1 MTASLVRSLVQII
14 RFHCLTGVTFGLVII
29 SLAGLACKPSPP
41 QTALPE
47 PTNPAT
53 STGIPESPTTAAPSP
68 TPTAAAEIK
77 SVSAVTPLPTRDA
90 PTSPLEQ
97 ALALAPIGFAGSAV
111 EFADYSGYLE
121 LQDTENTSLPE
132 VWPYE
137 GMRLHPALSGMVV
150 NLRESLGIDLLAS
163 GFGVWAWEP
172 GNISPKFL
180 IYQGGFEDERVIRW
194 LLDMGYVEADYS
206 GTPYYALG
214 GDFEW
219 SIESP
224 LGAAGVSLNRVGLAS
239 DWLMA
244 APSTALLERLAD
256 LQTGSAGESL
266 WDSEP
271 HRALVGAIDGR
282 PLGGAFITPQWIM
295 KQWNTVNPAPV
306 ERLDK
311 YLAGPD
317 RWGQVSSY
325 SLAFIGYVIRENAD
339 EIVVALFYPEP
350 GAAAAD
356 AYELEQRWHSFQYDP
371 LGRGLIGA
379 PEHDDL
385 PLSASCTPFSTT
397 VIQKPEHSI
406 LVGTCPVIR
415 DEDNPSVKG
424 PGLWSWL
431 FSTRELQ
438 FLVPDLTEL
447 RK

>member
-1 MTASLVRSLVQII
+1 M
-14 RFHCLTGVTFGLVII
+14 
-29 SLAGLACKPSPP
+29 
-41 QTALPE
+41 
-47 PTNPAT
+47 
-53 STGIPESPTTAAPSP
+53 
-68 TPTAAAEIK
+68 
-77 SVSAVTPLPTRDA
+77 
-90 PTSPLEQ
+90 
-97 ALALAPIGFAGSAV
+97 APIGFAGSAV

-121 LQDTENTSLPE
+121 LRAPEHTAEPE
-132 VWPYE
+132 VWPYQ

-150 NLRESLGIDLLAS
+150 NLRESLGMDLLAS
-163 GFGVWAWEP
+163 DFGIWAWEP
-172 GNISPKFL
+172 GNTSPKFL
-180 IYQGGFEDERVIRW
+180 IYRGGFEDQRVIRG

-219 SIESP
+219 SIGSP
-224 LGAAGVSLNRVGLAS
+224 LGAAGVSLNRVALAG

-244 APSTALLERLAD
+244 APSAALLERLAD

-271 HRALVGAIDGR
+271 HRALAGAIDGR
-282 PLGGAFITPQWIM
+282 PLGGAFVTPQWIM

-325 SLAFIGYVIRENAD
+325 SLALIGYVIRENAD
-339 EIVVALFYPEP
+339 EIVVALFYPESS
-350 GAAAAD
+350 AAAAD
-356 AYELEQRWHSFQYDP
+356 AYELKRRWELFPIRP
-371 LGRGLIGA
+371 LGTRTHWCSGA
-379 PEHDDL
+379 WRCAVDRLLYAFVYHDGNPETERVL
-385 PLSASCTPFSTT
+385 
-397 VIQKPEHSI
+397 
-406 LVGTCPVIR
+406 CPGGHVPSVIR

-424 PGLWSWL
+424 PDLWTWL